1 MNPTYQK
8 KVLAY
13 LDIIRP
19 FNCLMTGVFMIL
31 AVYLGSGVE
40 NIFVLFVMG
49 ITGSLFLA
57 VVNITNDIADEEI
70 DRINQPDRA
79 IPSGIISR
87 KEAVVYAILVIVLV
101 ELLSILIDIYLEFP
115 YTIIIG
121 NILIVP
127 ALLYNFYFKK
137 WGIFGNIIVAGFAF
151 ILFLYGDVIDGELS
165 IFTWGFGVTAFALNL
180 AREIIKGIADE
191 EGDRKYNIQTLAV
204 KYGVNK
210 AKIVASIVLALSVIP
225 TLIIAADPIAE
236 PLYWKAVVV
245 LFNLMTLFHIIELWR
260 LKKNRSIRRIKHYI
274 MLQIT
279 GIAIFAFVHVLIRG
293 T

>member
-1 MNPTYQK
+1 
-8 KVLAY
+8 
-13 LDIIRP
+13 
-19 FNCLMTGVFMIL
+19 MIL
-31 AVYLGSGVE
+31 AVYLGSGIE

-57 VVNITNDIADEEI
+57 VINITNDIVDEDI

-79 IPSGIISR
+79 IPSGIISK
-87 KEAVVYAILVIVLV
+87 KEAVVYAILIVGLV
-101 ELLSILIDIYLEFP
+101 ELLSILIDIYLGFP

-121 NILIVP
+121 NILIAP

-137 WGIFGNIIVAGFAF
+137 WGVFGNIIVAGFAF
-151 ILFLYGDVIDGELS
+151 ILFLYGDILDGELS
-165 IFTWGFGVTAFALNL
+165 IFTWGFGVTAFALHL

-204 KYGVNK
+204 KYGVKK
-210 AKIVASIVLALSVIP
+210 AKIVASIILALSVIP

-245 LFNLMTLFHIIELWR
+245 LFNLMTLFHIVELWR
-260 LKKNRSIRRIKHYI
+260 LKKNRSIRKIKHYI
-274 MLQIT
+274 LLQIS